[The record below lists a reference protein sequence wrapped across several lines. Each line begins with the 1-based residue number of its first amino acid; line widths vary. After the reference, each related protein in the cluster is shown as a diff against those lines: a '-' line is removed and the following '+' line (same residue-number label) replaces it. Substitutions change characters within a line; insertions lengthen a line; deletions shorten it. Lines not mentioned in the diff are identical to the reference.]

1 MTETKKKKR
10 NTGAKGGEWERDLS
24 KMLSLWWTH
33 GDRDDVIW
41 RTHGSGSRATT
52 RSRKGLGTLGAAG
65 DLMATDPIAEPLF
78 AYWLAE
84 AKRGY
89 KLAGDNSAAINLL
102 YWLDKQ
108 PSHKPPLLF
117 QWWLKAEQ
125 ERRIHQRHEA
135 VIMFRRTAKMPVIMM
150 RAEHFGD
157 MHHYNGPFPGV
168 TIDINYMVLEPGV
181 IVKSHRL
188 TFMLLEAFLDWCPPE
203 TITMLLEERTGPGPV
218 IKPRRAIIT

>member
-1 MTETKKKKR
+1 MTEKKKKRR
-10 NTGAKGGEWERDLS
+10 NTGAKGGEWERELS
-24 KMLSLWWTH
+24 KLLSLWWTH
-33 GDRDDVIW
+33 GERDDTIW

-52 RSRKGLGTLGAAG
+52 RSKKGLGTLGAAG
-65 DLMATDPIAEPLF
+65 DFMATDPITEPLF

-108 PSHKPPLLF
+108 PAHNDPLLYK
-117 QWWLKAEQ
+117 WWLKADR
-125 ERRIHQRHEA
+125 EREIHQRHEA
-135 VIMFRRTAKMPVIMM
+135 VIIFRRTAKMPVIMM

-168 TIDINYMVLEPGV
+168 SVDIRYPGHHNLWS
-181 IVKSHRL
+181 KPL
-188 TFMLLEAFLDWCPPE
+188 PCFTFILLQTFFHWCPPE
-203 TITMLLEERTGPGPV
+203 TIKLLLEKYGGPGPI
-218 IKPRRAIIT
+218 IKPKRAIIT